1 MADSSSD
8 SDTQLHNF
16 SRRRGPLKT
25 TSRGRSRMHNAASVS
40 EKIDTLTST
49 LEDTNRDLKNVDRL
63 LGRYRGY
70 TNEQMEAVAQ
80 LRDNLEQ
87 SIDELRSQ
95 RMSRSAGIS
104 PLRTSDLHGDS
115 TAGRR
120 YRPTSPLRD
129 PGSYT
134 KTAIRRSRSAS
145 VRFVDDTEPLNQVH
159 SLHQSLRDLSS
170 DQLRLGDE
178 VDQEITRR
186 NRNDKETRNSIDSL
200 SGRVREVSRTE
211 TVSERVERR
220 LQEIEKEM
228 RTERQLAEHRQDKLG
243 LMAVQ
248 LQEEMRK
255 RDKIE
260 EVEGMKSKLSKSE
273 EEKFLIE
280 HELSRTRRRLDQSEG
295 SRETLASQ
303 IDDLR
308 SQLLRTE
315 QERATLQHRILQPQQ
330 KSHREAEEDD
340 RLVQAVAARAEL
352 EKQLL
357 EKQVVELRAQ
367 LNQDATRSEMGELK
381 RSLER
386 KEKEKMELSAHI
398 EVLNSDLE
406 KREKQQLRMLSQ
418 LQEIQRSYD
427 DCVQDRQ
434 STRLEIANLS
444 RQLKESSAGAETLRA
459 QLKEM
464 ERLRL
469 ESEKKKDELKAKAQ
483 ESIRQ
488 WKVKCKKLER
498 DVERQKESVDQWM
511 EQQSYA
517 SKEKEALQGQ
527 HECTLQQ
534 AESLRRELNEVLLKR
549 VQQEEDVRRKD
560 VELNELKSRLLHLDG
575 ELRDTKD
582 SLRKLEVDF
591 HERGTLHVKAKGE
604 RQRLEEEL
612 EALSGQHERNQE
624 KLLEM
629 QRLIT
634 ELSAVRSELSTK
646 LAQEEASKKEIRK
659 SLSEAQA
666 RHTLAQEEVAS
677 LSDQFKLQKDVHRRE
692 LADFKSEM
700 QSLRTKHE
708 RNMQSVIKQFQEER
722 EKLENNISLLKAEQ
736 ADEKNFAK
744 AQRRQVEKMKTE
756 CDKLA
761 EELIQGEAENT
772 KLRRKYLVLKQELE
786 AKDKLA
792 VNGEECARQLEEM
805 TFQLKDQVTKVQTEQ
820 EMILCCVGKEIEA
833 ACDFLSRDAG
843 DKFKAITFTP
853 GLEND
858 PHRWLAEMKTKLQWL
873 CEEVKERGGREL
885 KLRSHLR
892 QCRAQLKDLAQ
903 SKESE
908 SELFIEQITK
918 QEHLLEEIHREKRE
932 LLQKTCRQDEEM
944 RALQGRYNSTQLALD
959 HLESVPERLSVLDDI
974 RDPEDSQHH
983 RDMIEERYTNYK
995 EIVRSLQQQL
1005 QDSTRRIQAHQV
1017 DALDV
1022 SLGSEQMDD
1031 ACTTYSD
1038 QNRFL
1043 SSSFTTET
1051 YSPSGSRRWRNQP
1064 PGRPETS
1071 DRQGF
1076 GGATDGGKSLAEKD
1090 KC

>member
-8 SDTQLHNF
+8 SDTQLHSF
-16 SRRRGPLKT
+16 SRRRGSLNT

-49 LEDTNRDLKNVDRL
+49 LEDTNRDLKKVDRL

-70 TNEQMEAVAQ
+70 TNEHMETVAQ

-134 KTAIRRSRSAS
+134 KPALRRSRSAS
-145 VRFVDDTEPLNQVH
+145 VRFVDDTEPINQAH
-159 SLHQSLRDLSS
+159 SVHQSLRDLSS

-178 VDQEITRR
+178 VDQEIVRR
-186 NRNDKETRNSIDSL
+186 NRNDKETRNAIGSL
-200 SGRVREVSRTE
+200 SDRVREVSRTE

-228 RTERQLAEHRQDKLG
+228 RTERQLAEHRQDNLG
-243 LMAVQ
+243 LMAVK
-248 LQEEMRK
+248 LQEEMKK
-255 RDKIE
+255 RDKTE

-273 EEKFLIE
+273 EEKSLIE

-295 SRETLASQ
+295 GRETLAGQ

-315 QERATLQHRILQPQQ
+315 QERATLQHRILQSQQ
-330 KSHREAEEDD
+330 KSYRETEEDD

-357 EKQVVELRAQ
+357 EKQILELRAQ

-418 LQEIQRSYD
+418 LQEIQSCYD
-427 DCVQDRQ
+427 DCVQERK
-434 STRLEIANLS
+434 STRLEIADLS
-444 RQLKESSAGAETLRA
+444 RRLKESSVGAERSRA

-464 ERLRL
+464 EHLRL
-469 ESEKKKDELKAKAQ
+469 ESEKKKEELKVKAQ

-488 WKVKCKKLER
+488 WKAKCKKLER

-511 EQQSYA
+511 EQQGCVSR
-517 SKEKEALQGQ
+517 EKEALQGQ
-527 HECTLQQ
+527 HECALQQ
-534 AESLRRELNEVLLKR
+534 VESLHRELNDTLLKR
-549 VQQEEDVRRKD
+549 GQQEEDVRRKD
-560 VELNELKSRLLHLDG
+560 VELNELKSRLLRLDG
-575 ELRDTKD
+575 ELRDAKD
-582 SLRKLEVDF
+582 SLRKLDADV
-591 HERGTLHVKAKGE
+591 HEQGALHVKARGE
-604 RQRLEEEL
+604 KQRLEEEL
-612 EALSGQHERNQE
+612 EALSGQHDRNQE
-624 KLLEM
+624 KLGEM

-634 ELSAVRSELSTK
+634 ELSAVRSELSAR
-646 LAQEEASKKEIRK
+646 LAQEESSKKEIRK

-666 RHTLAQEEVAS
+666 RHTLAQGEVAS
-677 LSDQFKLQKDVHRRE
+677 LSDQFKLQKDVHRKE
-692 LADFKSEM
+692 LADLKSEM
-700 QSLRTKHE
+700 QSLRTKQE
-708 RNMQSVIKQFQEER
+708 KNTQSALKQFQEER
-722 EKLENNISLLKAEQ
+722 EKLEHNISLLKAEN

-756 CDKLA
+756 CNKLA

-772 KLRRKYLVLKQELE
+772 KLRRKYLALKQELE
-786 AKDKLA
+786 ATGKLA
-792 VNGEECARQLEEM
+792 VNGEVCARQLEEM
-805 TFQLKDQVTKVQTEQ
+805 TFQLKDQITKVQTEQ
-820 EMILCCVGKEIEA
+820 EMILCCAGKEIEA
-833 ACDFLSRDAG
+833 ACDFLSTGAE

-873 CEEVKERGGREL
+873 CEEVRERGGREA

-892 QCRAQLKDLAQ
+892 QCRAQLKELMQ

-918 QEHLLEEIHREKRE
+918 QERLLEEIHREKRD
-932 LLQKTCRQDEEM
+932 LQIGSG
-944 RALQGRYNSTQLALD
+944 LFY
-959 HLESVPERLSVLDDI
+959 
-974 RDPEDSQHH
+974 
-983 RDMIEERYTNYK
+983 
-995 EIVRSLQQQL
+995 
-1005 QDSTRRIQAHQV
+1005 
-1017 DALDV
+1017 
-1022 SLGSEQMDD
+1022 SEQKL
-1031 ACTTYSD
+1031 
-1038 QNRFL
+1038 N
-1043 SSSFTTET
+1043 
-1051 YSPSGSRRWRNQP
+1051 
-1064 PGRPETS
+1064 
-1071 DRQGF
+1071 
-1076 GGATDGGKSLAEKD
+1076 
-1090 KC
+1090 